1 MTRKTFL
8 LADDATFIRT
18 ILRDMIEQKEE
29 YTVIGEARDG
39 VEAVEKA
46 ALLRPD
52 IMTMDI
58 TMPEMDGIEAL
69 PLVTSK
75 SPNTKIIMVS
85 AIANQEQILRALRR
99 GAVDFIMKP
108 FDKNRVYEVLNKV
121 LAEDLEKAP

>member
-1 MTRKTFL
+1 MARKTFL
-8 LADDATFIRT
+8 LADDAKFIRT

-29 YTVIGEARDG
+29 YTVVGEARDG
-39 VEAVEKA
+39 LEAVEQA

-58 TMPEMDGIEAL
+58 TMPEMDGIDAL
-69 PLVTSK
+69 PLITSK

-99 GAVDFIMKP
+99 GAVDFIIKP

-121 LAEDLEKAP
+121 LAEDLEEAP

>member
-1 MTRKTFL
+1 MARKTFL

-18 ILRDMIEQKEE
+18 ILRDMIEQKED
-29 YTVIGEARDG
+29 YTVVGEAKDG
-39 VEAVEKA
+39 VEAIEKA

-69 PLVTSK
+69 PFIASK

-108 FDKNRVYEVLNKV
+108 FDKNRVYEVINKV
-121 LAEDLEKAP
+121 LAENLEKTL